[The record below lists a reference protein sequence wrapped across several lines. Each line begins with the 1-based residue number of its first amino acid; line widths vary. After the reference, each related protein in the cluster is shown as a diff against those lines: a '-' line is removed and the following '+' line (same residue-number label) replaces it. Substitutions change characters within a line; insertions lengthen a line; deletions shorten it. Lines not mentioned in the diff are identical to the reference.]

1 MSKISKEELK
11 ELQEQEQ
18 KKNAIKHDIGVL
30 ETQMNLKSNIS
41 AMSVTDLKIYCLNL
55 TTLGISFTQIDIL
68 LKVILVSISIGYT
81 LHKWVLMYEKNKNKS
96 K

>member
-1 MSKISKEELK
+1 
-11 ELQEQEQ
+11 
-18 KKNAIKHDIGVL
+18 
-30 ETQMNLKSNIS
+30 
-41 AMSVTDLKIYCLNL
+41 MSVTDLKIYCLNL

>member
-1 MSKISKEELK
+1 MALTKKLK
-11 ELQEQEQ
+11 N
-18 KKNAIKHDIGVL
+18 KK
-30 ETQMNLKSNIS
+30 MNLKSNIS

-68 LKVILVSISIGYT
+68 LKVILVAISIGYT
-81 LHKWVLMYEKNKNKS
+81 LHKWFLMYEKNKRKS

>member
-1 MSKISKEELK
+1 MALTKKLK
-11 ELQEQEQ
+11 N
-18 KKNAIKHDIGVL
+18 KK
-30 ETQMNLKSNIS
+30 MNLKSNIF

-68 LKVILVSISIGYT
+68 LKVILVAISIGYT
-81 LHKWVLMYEKNKNKS
+81 LHKWFLMYEKNKSKS

>member
-1 MSKISKEELK
+1 MALTKKLK
-11 ELQEQEQ
+11 N
-18 KKNAIKHDIGVL
+18 KKM
-30 ETQMNLKSNIS
+30 TLKSNMS
-41 AMSVTDLKIYCLNL
+41 LMSVTDLKIYCLNL

-81 LHKWVLMYEKNKNKS
+81 LHKWFLMYEKNKNKS